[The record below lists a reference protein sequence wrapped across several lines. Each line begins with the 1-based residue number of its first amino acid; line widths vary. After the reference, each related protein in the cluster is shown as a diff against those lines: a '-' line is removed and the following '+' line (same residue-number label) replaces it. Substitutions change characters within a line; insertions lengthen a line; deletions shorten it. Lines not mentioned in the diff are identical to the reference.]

1 MSVPKKGWTRDEMA
15 ARAARELR
23 DGYYVNLGIGIPT
36 LVANHVP
43 PNVEVTL
50 QSENGML
57 GIGPFPYEG
66 EADPDLINA
75 GKQTVT
81 ALPTSSFF
89 SSADSFAMI
98 RGGHIDMA
106 ILGAMEV
113 AANGDLANWTIPG
126 KMVKGMGGAMD
137 LVAGV
142 KKVIVLMDHCAK
154 DGSPKL
160 LKRCTL
166 PLTGVGVVDLI
177 VTDLAVLRV
186 DKAAGVL
193 TIVECAPGISEEA
206 VRAKTA
212 APIAAQ
218 EIVG

>member
-1 MSVPKKGWTRDEMA
+1 MSWTRDDMA
-15 ARAARELR
+15 ARAARELQ
-23 DGYYVNLGIGIPT
+23 DGFYVNLGIGIPT

-43 PNVEVTL
+43 PGIEVTL

-57 GIGPFPYEG
+57 GIGPFPFDG

-75 GKQTVT
+75 GKQTIT

-142 KKVIVLMDHCAK
+142 RRVVVVMDHVSKHGDPKILPDCA
-154 DGSPKL
+154 
-160 LKRCTL
+160 L
-166 PLTGVGVVDLI
+166 PLTGKACVDLI
-177 VTDLAVLRV
+177 ITDLAVIACDKPGLR
-186 DKAAGVL
+186 L
-193 TIVECAPGISEEA
+193 IECAPGVSVDE
-206 VRAKTA
+206 VVAKTG
-212 APIAAQ
+212 APLTVAIAA
-218 EIVG
+218 

>member
-1 MSVPKKGWTRDEMA
+1 MSWTRDEMA
-15 ARAARELR
+15 ARAGQELR

-43 PNVEVTL
+43 EGVRVTL
-50 QSENGML
+50 QSENGLL
-57 GIGPFPYEG
+57 GIGPFPFEG

-81 ALPTSSFF
+81 VLPTSSFF

-106 ILGAMEV
+106 VLGAMEV

-142 KKVIVLMDHCAK
+142 KRIVVVMDHVAK
-154 DGSPKL
+154 DGSPKIL
-160 LKRCTL
+160 ERCAL
-166 PLTGVGVVDLI
+166 PLTGQKVVDLI
-177 VTDLAVLRV
+177 ITDLGVIAVDR
-186 DKAAGVL
+186 KQGGL
-193 TIVECAPGISEEA
+193 TLVETAPGVTVEEIT
-206 VRAKTA
+206 AKTG
-212 APIAAQ
+212 APLAIAAAAA
-218 EIVG
+218 